1 MEVIISLV
9 IINVYY
15 TDKKSIILKKGDV
28 LA

>member
-1 MEVIISLV
+1 MKVIISLV

-15 TDKKSIILKKGDV
+15 TDKGSIILKKGDI